1 MIWLVLIALLAATL
15 VFVMPALLRPSPV
28 TAREALTRELAQ
40 SKIQLAQIEAEIASG
55 FLDEEGAKRAKRAME
70 RRILKLGDRLDE
82 LETTGKD
89 VSLPMWV
96 KAGVPAVV
104 VVFALGL
111 YPLIGAPFFDLALKQ
126 AEEQS
131 ETGIPPL
138 PVLEAQLLQRLG
150 QDPDPV
156 GFVYLGRVRMD
167 MGKYDQALEAYEAA
181 LSASGNNPDI
191 AAEYQMARNYIA
203 QQNGAP
209 QGPNS
214 AAPDISDEARDA
226 MAALTPEQRQAQIA
240 AMVDGLAARLSE
252 NPDDL
257 QGWLRLIRA
266 RTVMG
271 DTEAA
276 QASLTAAEAVF
287 ADDEEAQAS
296 LASLAAELG
305 LPQSP

>member
-15 VFVMPALLRPSPV
+15 FFVMPALLRPSPV

-40 SKIQLAQIEAEIASG
+40 SKIQLSQIEAEIASG
-55 FLDEEGAKRAKRAME
+55 FLDEEGAKRARRAME

-82 LETTGKD
+82 LDNTGKD
-89 VSLPMWV
+89 AGLPMWA
-96 KAGVPAVV
+96 KAGVPVV
-104 VVFALGL
+104 VIMFALGL
-111 YPLIGAPFFDLALKQ
+111 YPIVGTPFFDLALEQ
-126 AEEQS
+126 AEEQAAN
-131 ETGIPPL
+131 EVPPL
-138 PVLEAQLLQRLG
+138 PVLEAQLLQRLA

-181 LSASGNNPDI
+181 LAATGNHPDV
-191 AAEYQMARNYIA
+191 AAEYEMARNFIA

-209 QGPNS
+209 QRPNS
-214 AAPDISDEARDA
+214 AAPEITDDARDA

-240 AMVDGLAARLSE
+240 GMVDGLAARLAD

-266 RTVMG
+266 RSVMG
-271 DTEAA
+271 DTGAA
-276 QASLTAAEAVF
+276 QASLGAAQSAF
-287 ADDEEAQAS
+287 AGDADAQAS
-296 LASLAAELG
+296 LSSLAAELG